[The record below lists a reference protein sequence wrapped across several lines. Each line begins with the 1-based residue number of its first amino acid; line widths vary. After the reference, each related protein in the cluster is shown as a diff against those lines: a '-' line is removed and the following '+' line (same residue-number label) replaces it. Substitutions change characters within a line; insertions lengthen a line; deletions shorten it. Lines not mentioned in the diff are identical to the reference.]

1 MPKRIFISYRR
12 SDTQMAAGRFR
23 DALVGRFGA
32 ASVFRD
38 KEAIRPGHDWVD
50 EIRRALEGDVVVL
63 ALVGPQWAN
72 SQDAE
77 GRRRLDDPED
87 TARYQTGGVS
97 TGRCTGAVT
106 ADGSRINGSCTDT
119 LLGTIPVNVM
129 RQ

>member
-12 SDTQMAAGRFR
+12 SDTQMAAGRLR

-87 TARYQTGGVS
+87 SNRVELETALAKKVP
-97 TGRCTGAVT
+97 V
-106 ADGSRINGSCTDT
+106 
-119 LLGTIPVNVM
+119 IPVLG
-129 RQ
+129 RARTPCSARFR